1 MKVMKK
7 ALYIILLALEFL
19 QLLLC
24 TSNFQF
30 DKQNEFPIV
39 TAYIPIANIS
49 ILTGGGIY
57 YV

>member
-30 DKQNEFPIV
+30 DKQNEVSIV
-39 TAYIPIANIS
+39 TAYIPIAI
-49 ILTGGGIY
+49 ILDLTGGDIY
-57 YV
+57 V

>member
-1 MKVMKK
+1 MKK

-30 DKQNEFPIV
+30 DKQNEVPIV
-39 TAYIPIANIS
+39 TTYIPIANIS